1 MPAQTKPK
9 NDALVQ
15 ELREAWPALIK
26 TFGRENVLIVSNSAG
41 TRDDAGFLQ
50 VSSHTAIRAWNSR
63 ASVDLQILSRRQNP
77 SHDI

>member
-1 MPAQTKPK
+1 MSAQTKPK

-15 ELREAWPALIK
+15 ELREAWPALIR

-50 VSSHTAIRAWNSR
+50 VSNDTAIGFMYSVSFAW
-63 ASVDLQILSRRQNP
+63 LTLP
-77 SHDI
+77 LP